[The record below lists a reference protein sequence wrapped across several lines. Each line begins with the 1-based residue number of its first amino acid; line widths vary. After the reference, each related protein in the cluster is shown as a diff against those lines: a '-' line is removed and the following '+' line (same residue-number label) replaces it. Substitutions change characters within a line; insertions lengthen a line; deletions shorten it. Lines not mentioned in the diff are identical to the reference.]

1 MSDVLERATRAL
13 KEAQASGSG
22 DAAERAD
29 LAEATRERILGRAE
43 LGRRER
49 RVTRAILLPIAA
61 SFLLVASWAAASGA
75 LRRILSI
82 GAADPAPQS
91 PVLVAPSA
99 APSPARRGGGSTDLA
114 ETAKGPESPK
124 EEAPTKPEMQPAP
137 SVEVQPAP
145 SVAEPVAPRVVAPA
159 KSRASAESPS
169 AIAPPPIAP
178 APAPVTDAL
187 YATAHRAHFED
198 HDWTR
203 ALAAWD
209 AYLAD
214 APSGR
219 FAPEARYNRALCLIR
234 LGRRG
239 EAEVALRPIAGSGG
253 YRSSEALQLLQA
265 IDAGR

>member
-99 APSPARRGGGSTDLA
+99 APSPARRAGGSTELE
-114 ETAKGPESPK
+114 ETAKEPESPK
-124 EEAPTKPEMQPAP
+124 EEAPTKPEVQPAP

-145 SVAEPVAPRVVAPA
+145 SVAEPLAPRVVAPA
-159 KSRASAESPS
+159 KPRASVEAPS
-169 AIAPPPIAP
+169 AAPPSIP
-178 APAPVTDAL
+178 PAPVTDAL
-187 YATAHRAHFED
+187 YAAAHRAHFED

-203 ALAAWD
+203 ALSAWD